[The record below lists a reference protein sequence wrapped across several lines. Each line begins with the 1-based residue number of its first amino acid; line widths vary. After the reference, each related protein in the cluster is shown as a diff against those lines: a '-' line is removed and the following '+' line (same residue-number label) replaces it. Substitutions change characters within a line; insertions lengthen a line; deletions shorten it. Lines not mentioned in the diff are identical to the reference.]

1 MSDKPDKTENKG
13 ENNENRP
20 SEIRRF
26 PLLPLRE
33 VIIFPHMVVPL
44 FVGREK
50 SISALEEAAHQGNEL
65 FLATQKDPSVLNP
78 DREDIYEV
86 GTIVNIVQMLRLPD
100 NTIKV
105 LIEGKQRA
113 KIVDFVSSDKGY
125 TVSVEKMLDS
135 IGDPVNLEATIRSVK
150 TVFEQYVKLN
160 KRIPPELLMSISSI
174 SDPSRLADVIVAHL
188 MMKIPEKQEILESTV
203 LEKRYQ
209 LLLEKIQAEIEI
221 INVERRIR
229 TRVKTQMEKSQKEY
243 YLNEQMN
250 AIQKELGNKDDK
262 SEIMEMEEKVE
273 SKKMSA
279 EAKEKVLKEIKK
291 LKSMSPMS
299 AESAVVRNYIDWML
313 GLPWQDY
320 STDNY
325 DVVRA
330 KEVLERD
337 HYGLSDVKDRIVEYL
352 AVKSLLKTES
362 KGTILCLI
370 GPPGVGKTSIARSLA
385 DSMGRNFVRISLGGI
400 RDEAEIRGHRRTYVG
415 ALPGKVIQALRKVG
429 KGNPVL
435 LFDEIDKMGSDFR
448 GDPASAMLEVL
459 DPEQNKHFND
469 HYLEVDYDL
478 SKVIFIMTAN
488 DISGIPIPLK
498 DRMEI
503 IHIAGYTPGEKLQIA
518 KRYLVNKATEGNGLK
533 EYPLK
538 FNDSSILTII
548 RNYTKEA
555 GVRELE
561 RLINTVARKIATDI
575 VTKKTPPGKKFSI
588 ADKSVNKYLGPI
600 KFDHTDLESGL
611 QIGLANGLAWTSV
624 GGEILNIEVVTV
636 PGNGKFQI
644 TGKLGEVMQES
655 VKAALSYVR
664 SIGPSLGVDHD
675 WYNKNDIHVHI
686 PEGATPKDG
695 PSAGITLATAI
706 TSAVA
711 NIPVR
716 QDVAMTGEI
725 TLRGRVLPIGGLKE
739 KILAAKYAGIKT
751 VIIPDKNQK
760 DLFQIAAEIKE
771 NIEVCPV
778 NTVEQ
783 VLKIAL
789 RPSRPEEFM
798 KATALKV
805 IKGVEL
811 AADLE
816 HNNGNN
822 GKSGK
827 NGKNG
832 HKSKDDHDE
841 NSINHQKEIAKFE
854 KNRERGGGGEKEKDE
869 KNDVP
874 NVANQASSS

>member
-1 MSDKPDKTENKG
+1 MTDNSDKPNKFEKSDKMPEKTERNEREKMDKFDKG
-13 ENNENRP
+13 DKKEKEKNQENF
-20 SEIRRF
+20 IKF

-50 SISALEEAAHQGNEL
+50 SIVALEEAANHGNEL
-65 FLATQKDPSVLNP
+65 FLVTQKDPSVLNP

-86 GTIVNIVQMLRLPD
+86 GTVVSIVQMLRLPD

-105 LIEGKQRA
+105 LIEGRYRA
-113 KIVDFVSSDKGY
+113 KIVEFFSTESGY
-125 TVSVEKMLDS
+125 CANVEKLTDV
-135 IGDPVNLEATIRSVK
+135 IGNSVNLEATIRSVK

-174 SDPSRLADVIVAHL
+174 NDPSRLADVIVAHL
-188 MMKIPEKQEILESTV
+188 MMKIPEKQEILDAID

-209 LLLEKIQAEIEI
+209 LLLEKMQAEIEI

-229 TRVKTQMEKSQKEY
+229 TRVKSQMEKSQKEY

-262 SEIMEMEEKVE
+262 SEIAEMEEKLE
-273 SKKMSA
+273 SKKMPA
-279 EAKEKVLKEIKK
+279 DAKEKVLKEIKK

-313 GLPWQDY
+313 TLPWQEY
-320 STDNY
+320 SEDNY
-325 DVVRA
+325 DVKRA
-330 KEVLERD
+330 REILERD
-337 HYGLSDVKDRIVEYL
+337 HYGLNDVKDRIVEYL

-385 DSMGRNFVRISLGGI
+385 DSMNRNFVRISLGGI

-415 ALPGKVIQALRKVG
+415 ALPGKVIQAIKKVG

-459 DPEQNKHFND
+459 DPEQNRHFND

-478 SKVIFIMTAN
+478 SKIIFIMTAN
-488 DISGIPIPLK
+488 DIGGIPIPLK

-503 IHIAGYTPGEKLQIA
+503 IHIAGYTPAEKLQIA
-518 KRYLVNKATEGNGLK
+518 KRYLVNKAIEGNGLNDFS
-533 EYPLK
+533 LK
-538 FNDSSILTII
+538 ITDSTILKVI
-548 RNYTKEA
+548 RSYTKEA

-561 RLINTVARKIATDI
+561 RLINTIARKVATEV
-575 VTKKTPPGKKFSI
+575 VTKKIPTGKKFVISE
-588 ADKSVNKYLGPI
+588 KSTAKYLGPS
-600 KFDHTDLESGL
+600 KFDHTDVEYGQ

-624 GGEILNIEVVTV
+624 GGEVLNIEVVTV

-664 SIGPSLGVDHD
+664 SISAHLGIEHE
-675 WYNKNDIHVHI
+675 WYNKNDIHVHV

-711 NIPVR
+711 HLPVR

-751 VIIPDKNQK
+751 VIIPSKNEK
-760 DLFQIAAEIKE
+760 DLHQIEKEIME
-771 NIEVCPV
+771 GIEIYPV
-778 NTVEQ
+778 STVDQ
-783 VLKIAL
+783 VLRKAL
-789 RPSRPEEFM
+789 KLTSPEEFM
-798 KATALKV
+798 KATTLKV
-805 IKGVEL
+805 LDG
-811 AADLE
+811 DLVNE
-816 HNNGNN
+816 G
-822 GKSGK
+822 
-827 NGKNG
+827 
-832 HKSKDDHDE
+832 
-841 NSINHQKEIAKFE
+841 KEITSNISNNK
-854 KNRERGGGGEKEKDE
+854 RE
-869 KNDVP
+869 KNDELDDHKDKIAAVS
-874 NVANQASSS
+874 VSS